1 MKKRWTHTTHFH
13 IKVNLRI
20 SVTLTDLNYHDYVAY
35 NKKASLAFHV
45 LLLFSPIDVLMELPL
60 NILCILMP
68 SVRVDSDWVCCAH
81 RNTLWIFFKLSSQ
94 ILFRL
99 ETLISVSVTVMLPLC
114 IFPRISVCCFHLQP
128 LLSLFAFMWKFTIST
143 SLSIPY
149 TPVHTRLSSLAS
161 TQITVG
167 AGNTGAPTAPQSKIR
182 RRILSVGGAT
192 VTGTG

>member
-20 SVTLTDLNYHDYVAY
+20 CVTLTDLNYHDDVAY

-45 LLLFSPIDVLMELPL
+45 LLLFSPIDVLM

-68 SVRVDSDWVCCAH
+68 SVRVDSDWACCAH

-94 ILFRL
+94 ILLRL

-149 TPVHTRLSSLAS
+149 TPIHTRLSPLAS